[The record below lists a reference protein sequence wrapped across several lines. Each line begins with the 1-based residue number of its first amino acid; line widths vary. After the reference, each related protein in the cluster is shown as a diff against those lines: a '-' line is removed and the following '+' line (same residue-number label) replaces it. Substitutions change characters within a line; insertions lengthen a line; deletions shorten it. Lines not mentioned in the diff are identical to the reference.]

1 MFVVLHRWILDQI
14 WPVVPNHR
22 LQQLLSSSLL
32 RLKIQVHR
40 SESNEIMMNSYNKIV
55 LHNKQQIFSIT
66 IWTLEKIDPMASSF
80 NFINSSKI
88 DSFTTLPTLKYIKYM
103 APDSEDSNT
112 TISLPAGTK
121 EQITSIEYFIIGHF
135 CTYDQLS
142 NLLSYTPN
150 LRYLKYL
157 NLYRNN
163 SDVQSIK
170 SGIVMSSF
178 RSHYYTQLSARQQRD
193 EEFYFRFQPSLDSE
207 YQTPPYS
214 GAQHP
219 FMSRFWIQRQWILDT
234 EIEFDNIIHSIQS
247 VHSSS
252 TMNSFDEWSKSMRL
266 VLSYAYQ
273 EKWCKSL
280 TVKDYI
286 RHVLT
291 VTQIYHLDIAC
302 RIIID
307 KLSNVLQ
314 MLPKLDLLEIYR
326 FLYTSS
332 DDPFFEDIQSLF
344 DLAAKN

>member
-247 VHSSS
+247 VHSS
-252 TMNSFDEWSKSMRL
+252 
-266 VLSYAYQ
+266 
-273 EKWCKSL
+273 
-280 TVKDYI
+280 
-286 RHVLT
+286 
-291 VTQIYHLDIAC
+291 
-302 RIIID
+302 
-307 KLSNVLQ
+307 KLN
-314 MLPKLDLLEIYR
+314 
-326 FLYTSS
+326 
-332 DDPFFEDIQSLF
+332 
-344 DLAAKN
+344 KNALH

>member
-1 MFVVLHRWILDQI
+1 
-14 WPVVPNHR
+14 
-22 LQQLLSSSLL
+22 
-32 RLKIQVHR
+32 
-40 SESNEIMMNSYNKIV
+40 
-55 LHNKQQIFSIT
+55 
-66 IWTLEKIDPMASSF
+66 
-80 NFINSSKI
+80 
-88 DSFTTLPTLKYIKYM
+88 M

-247 VHSSS
+247 VHSS
-252 TMNSFDEWSKSMRL
+252 
-266 VLSYAYQ
+266 
-273 EKWCKSL
+273 
-280 TVKDYI
+280 
-286 RHVLT
+286 
-291 VTQIYHLDIAC
+291 
-302 RIIID
+302 
-307 KLSNVLQ
+307 KLN
-314 MLPKLDLLEIYR
+314 
-326 FLYTSS
+326 
-332 DDPFFEDIQSLF
+332 
-344 DLAAKN
+344 KNALH